1 MKRLFK
7 PMLCVAAAAVLSLS
21 MIQTA
26 FAASFNYYSY
36 FPSRYGTTS
45 KNTTTKPTTTQST
58 TKSTTNNTSASTASG
73 NTSAESQML
82 SMINEDRADAGLKP
96 LKADSS
102 LRSGALKH
110 SQDMAKNNFFSH
122 TSPTNGTFSQRASGA
137 GASAENI
144 AMYGSVAKAH
154 AGLMGSEGHRKNLMN
169 ANYTRIGIGIVYN
182 SSKGAYY
189 ITQWFGR

>member
-1 MKRLFK
+1 
-7 PMLCVAAAAVLSLS
+7 
-21 MIQTA
+21 
-26 FAASFNYYSY
+26 
-36 FPSRYGTTS
+36 
-45 KNTTTKPTTTQST
+45 
-58 TKSTTNNTSASTASG
+58 
-73 NTSAESQML
+73 ML

-96 LKADSS
+96 LKADSG

-169 ANYTRIGIGIVYN
+169 ASYTRIGIGIVYN

>member
-1 MKRLFK
+1 MKRLIK

-21 MIQTA
+21 MMQTA
-26 FAASFNYYSY
+26 FAAPFNYYSF

-45 KNTTTKPTTTQST
+45 RYTTAKPTTTQST
-58 TKSTTNNTSASTASG
+58 TKSTAYNTSASTNSG
-73 NTSAESQML
+73 STSAESQML
-82 SMINEDRADAGLKP
+82 SMINEDRADAGLQP
-96 LKADSS
+96 LRADSG

-122 TSPTNGTFSQRASGA
+122 TSPTNGTFSQRASGT
-137 GASAENI
+137 GASAENL
-144 AMYGSVAKAH
+144 AMYGSIAKAH
-154 AGLMGSEGHRKNLMN
+154 ASLMGSEGHRKNLMN
-169 ANYTRIGIGIVYN
+169 ASYTRIGIGIVYN